1 MVAKYVRKI
10 EEDGMSI
17 NSVPNLW
24 REKVRK
30 QVEADGYVFD
40 EAFDCIS
47 IMPLRLNCIFNLL
60 LIMKRE
66 YISRRWE

>member
-24 REKVRK
+24 HEKVRK

-40 EAFDCIS
+40 ENGYATKVEVDDES
-47 IMPLRLNCIFNLL
+47 VSTT
-60 LIMKRE
+60 E
-66 YISRRWE
+66 QVV

>member
-1 MVAKYVRKI
+1 MELVRKFVRKV
-10 EEDGMSI
+10 EENGMSI

-40 EAFDCIS
+40 ENGYATKIEVVDETTS
-47 IMPLRLNCIFNLL
+47 N
-60 LIMKRE
+60 E
-66 YISRRWE
+66 VTE

>member
-10 EEDGMSI
+10 EEDGMNI

-30 QVEADGYVFD
+30 QVETDGYVFD
-40 EAFDCIS
+40 ENGIATKVEVVDETVGDEVT
-47 IMPLRLNCIFNLL
+47 
-60 LIMKRE
+60 K
-66 YISRRWE
+66 

>member
-1 MVAKYVRKI
+1 MVAKYVRRI

-30 QVEADGYVFD
+30 QVEDDGYVFD
-40 EAFDCIS
+40 ENGIATKVEVVDES
-47 IMPLRLNCIFNLL
+47 TSTT
-60 LIMKRE
+60 E
-66 YISRRWE
+66 QTA

>member
-40 EAFDCIS
+40 ENGYATKVEVYDES
-47 IMPLRLNCIFNLL
+47 VSTT
-60 LIMKRE
+60 E
-66 YISRRWE
+66 QVV

>member
-1 MVAKYVRKI
+1 MALVRKFTRKV

-40 EAFDCIS
+40 ENGIATKVEVVDESTSATEQIA
-47 IMPLRLNCIFNLL
+47 
-60 LIMKRE
+60 
-66 YISRRWE
+66 

>member
-17 NSVPNLW
+17 NSVHNLW

-30 QVEADGYVFD
+30 QVEEDGYVFD
-40 EAFDCIS
+40 ENGYATKVEIVDETA
-47 IMPLRLNCIFNLL
+47 N
-60 LIMKRE
+60 E
-66 YISRRWE
+66 EVTA

>member
-40 EAFDCIS
+40 ENGYATKVEVVDES
-47 IMPLRLNCIFNLL
+47 DSTT
-60 LIMKRE
+60 E
-66 YISRRWE
+66 QTA

>member
-1 MVAKYVRKI
+1 MELVKKFVRKV
-10 EEDGMSI
+10 EENGMSI

-40 EAFDCIS
+40 ENGYASKVEVVDEPTS
-47 IMPLRLNCIFNLL
+47 E
-60 LIMKRE
+60 KVTE
-66 YISRRWE
+66 

>member
-1 MVAKYVRKI
+1 MELVRKFTRKV
-10 EEDGMSI
+10 EENGMSI

-40 EAFDCIS
+40 ENGYATKVEVVDES
-47 IMPLRLNCIFNLL
+47 T
-60 LIMKRE
+60 E
-66 YISRRWE
+66 TTEQTA

>member
-30 QVEADGYVFD
+30 QIESDGYVFD
-40 EAFDCIS
+40 ENGIATKVEIVDES
-47 IMPLRLNCIFNLL
+47 TSTT
-60 LIMKRE
+60 E
-66 YISRRWE
+66 QTA

>member
-10 EEDGMSI
+10 EENGMSI

-30 QVEADGYVFD
+30 QVESDGYVFD
-40 EAFDCIS
+40 ENGYATKAEIVEES
-47 IMPLRLNCIFNLL
+47 PSEEVI
-60 LIMKRE
+60 E
-66 YISRRWE
+66 

>member
-1 MVAKYVRKI
+1 MELVKKFVRKV
-10 EEDGMSI
+10 EENGMSI

-40 EAFDCIS
+40 ENGYATKVEVVDES
-47 IMPLRLNCIFNLL
+47 TSTT
-60 LIMKRE
+60 E
-66 YISRRWE
+66 QTA

>member
-1 MVAKYVRKI
+1 MELVRKFVRKV
-10 EEDGMSI
+10 EENGMSI

-40 EAFDCIS
+40 ENGYATKVETVDES
-47 IMPLRLNCIFNLL
+47 TSTT
-60 LIMKRE
+60 E
-66 YISRRWE
+66 QTT

>member
-17 NSVPNLW
+17 NIVPNLW
-24 REKVRK
+24 SEKVRK

-40 EAFDCIS
+40 ENGIATKVEIDDES
-47 IMPLRLNCIFNLL
+47 VSTT
-60 LIMKRE
+60 E
-66 YISRRWE
+66 

>member
-10 EEDGMSI
+10 EENGMSI
-17 NSVPNLW
+17 NAVPALW

-40 EAFDCIS
+40 ENGIATKVEVVEEPVDTT
-47 IMPLRLNCIFNLL
+47 
-60 LIMKRE
+60 E
-66 YISRRWE
+66 QTA

>member
-30 QVEADGYVFD
+30 HVETDGYVFD
-40 EAFDCIS
+40 
-47 IMPLRLNCIFNLL
+47 
-60 LIMKRE
+60 
-66 YISRRWE
+66 

>member
-40 EAFDCIS
+40 ENGYATKLEVDDKS
-47 IMPLRLNCIFNLL
+47 V
-60 LIMKRE
+60 
-66 YISRRWE
+66 STTD

>member
-10 EEDGMSI
+10 EENGMSI

-30 QVEADGYVFD
+30 QVESDGYVFD
-40 EAFDCIS
+40 DNGYATKVEIVEETP
-47 IMPLRLNCIFNLL
+47 I
-60 LIMKRE
+60 E
-66 YISRRWE
+66 EVVE

>member
-1 MVAKYVRKI
+1 MELVRKFTRKV
-10 EEDGMSI
+10 EENGMSI

-40 EAFDCIS
+40 ENGIATKLEVVD
-47 IMPLRLNCIFNLL
+47 
-60 LIMKRE
+60 E
-66 YISRRWE
+66 TVGDEVTE

>member
-1 MVAKYVRKI
+1 MELVRKFTRKV
-10 EEDGMSI
+10 EENGMSI

-40 EAFDCIS
+40 ENGIATKVEVADETVG
-47 IMPLRLNCIFNLL
+47 N
-60 LIMKRE
+60 E
-66 YISRRWE
+66 VAE

>member
-40 EAFDCIS
+40 ENGIATKAEVADES
-47 IMPLRLNCIFNLL
+47 T
-60 LIMKRE
+60 E
-66 YISRRWE
+66 TTEQTA

>member
-40 EAFDCIS
+40 KNGYATKVEVDDES
-47 IMPLRLNCIFNLL
+47 VSTT
-60 LIMKRE
+60 E
-66 YISRRWE
+66 

>member
-1 MVAKYVRKI
+1 MELVRKFTRKV
-10 EEDGMSI
+10 EENGMSI

-40 EAFDCIS
+40 ENGYATKVEVVDETVGDEVT
-47 IMPLRLNCIFNLL
+47 
-60 LIMKRE
+60 K
-66 YISRRWE
+66 

>member
-24 REKVRK
+24 KEKVRK

-40 EAFDCIS
+40 ENGIATKVEVADES
-47 IMPLRLNCIFNLL
+47 T
-60 LIMKRE
+60 E
-66 YISRRWE
+66 TTEQTA

>member
-40 EAFDCIS
+40 ENGIATKVEVADES
-47 IMPLRLNCIFNLL
+47 T
-60 LIMKRE
+60 E
-66 YISRRWE
+66 TTE

>member
-10 EEDGMSI
+10 EENGMSI
-17 NSVPNLW
+17 NVVPALW

-40 EAFDCIS
+40 ENGYATKVEVVNDTVS
-47 IMPLRLNCIFNLL
+47 
-60 LIMKRE
+60 E
-66 YISRRWE
+66 EETE

>member
-17 NSVPNLW
+17 NSVPNMW

-30 QVEADGYVFD
+30 QVEVDGYVFD
-40 EAFDCIS
+40 ENGIATKVEVVDES
-47 IMPLRLNCIFNLL
+47 TSTT
-60 LIMKRE
+60 E
-66 YISRRWE
+66 QTA

>member
-1 MVAKYVRKI
+1 MVAKYARKI

-30 QVEADGYVFD
+30 QVETDGYVFD
-40 EAFDCIS
+40 ENGIATKVKS
-47 IMPLRLNCIFNLL
+47 
-60 LIMKRE
+60 
-66 YISRRWE
+66 SRVNITKGGK

>member
-40 EAFDCIS
+40 ENGIATKVEVADEPTS
-47 IMPLRLNCIFNLL
+47 TT
-60 LIMKRE
+60 E
-66 YISRRWE
+66 QTV

>member
-17 NSVPNLW
+17 NNVPNLW
-24 REKVRK
+24 RKKVRK

-40 EAFDCIS
+40 ENGIATKVEVDDES
-47 IMPLRLNCIFNLL
+47 VSTT
-60 LIMKRE
+60 E
-66 YISRRWE
+66 

>member
-10 EEDGMSI
+10 EENGMSI
-17 NSVPNLW
+17 NAVPALW

-40 EAFDCIS
+40 ENGYATKVEVVDES
-47 IMPLRLNCIFNLL
+47 TSTT
-60 LIMKRE
+60 E
-66 YISRRWE
+66 QTA

>member
-1 MVAKYVRKI
+1 MELVRKFTRKV
-10 EEDGMSI
+10 EENGMSI

-40 EAFDCIS
+40 ENGIATKVEVVD
-47 IMPLRLNCIFNLL
+47 
-60 LIMKRE
+60 E
-66 YISRRWE
+66 TAETTDQTA

>member
-17 NSVPNLW
+17 NSVANLW

-40 EAFDCIS
+40 ENGYATKVDVVHES
-47 IMPLRLNCIFNLL
+47 T
-60 LIMKRE
+60 E
-66 YISRRWE
+66 TTEQTA

>member
-10 EEDGMSI
+10 EENEMSI

-30 QVEADGYVFD
+30 QVESDGYVFD
-40 EAFDCIS
+40 ENGYATKVEIVEET
-47 IMPLRLNCIFNLL
+47 PT
-60 LIMKRE
+60 E
-66 YISRRWE
+66 ETAE

>member
-17 NSVPNLW
+17 NIVPKLW

-30 QVEADGYVFD
+30 QVESDGYVFD
-40 EAFDCIS
+40 ENGYATKVEVADES
-47 IMPLRLNCIFNLL
+47 T
-60 LIMKRE
+60 E
-66 YISRRWE
+66 TT